1 MLIIARLSTAALPP
15 DAKAACA
22 ALNFSSKVELM
33 HGFGEIAGYSRNSGC
48 GYYCGRKTFRWDN
61 GPQGFGDHSPA
72 GNSTQ
77 WPSTL
82 NIACLLYTSPS
93 PRDQRGSRMPSSA

>member
-1 MLIIARLSTAALPP
+1 MAADPARTPLS
-15 DAKAACA
+15 D
-22 ALNFSSKVELM
+22 
-33 HGFGEIAGYSRNSGC
+33 SRNSGC
-48 GYYCGRKTFRWDN
+48 GHFCGRKTFRWDN

-82 NIACLLYTSPS
+82 NIAATFDPVLAGEWGVAMGQEWWGKGTNILEGPGVNVMRVPYNGRT
-93 PRDQRGSRMPSSA
+93 